1 VPEADHPYTFEDVA
15 LCLCKGVPPNK
26 KLVQHFRRWARPM
39 EGYPKIAQTP
49 PMTRKKVVRALK
61 GLDEA
66 AHTILTGLTNGQQMH
81 FVMSPEFP
89 PFDRVAMI
97 RLLTDFRERC
107 QVAIG
112 SPTLTSKGRVK
123 PGPETYPG
131 HGANPRL
138 FCASA
143 VLLAWQVVY
152 GKYPG
157 PRNPWATKAAE
168 ALFYLVQP
176 RRPPRRTTKD
186 DVAKDRD
193 PLTAW
198 RVPFEEAGKQEPLL
212 GGLHDSYVDSVHF
225 AIADDVS
232 SGEASLS

>member
-212 GGLHDSYVDSVHF
+212 GGLHDSYVESVRS